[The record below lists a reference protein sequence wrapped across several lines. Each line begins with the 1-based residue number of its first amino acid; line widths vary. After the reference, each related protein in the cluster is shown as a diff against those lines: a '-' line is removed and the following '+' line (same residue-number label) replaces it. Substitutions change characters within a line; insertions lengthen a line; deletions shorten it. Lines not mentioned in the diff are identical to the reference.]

1 MSNFHFGNTNYDY
14 LNQNTCFNFPVSGGD
29 NQMGRLVTEYHTRQ
43 TLLLNNLKKELEQND
58 QIKKNDMA
66 LILQKHDN
74 NKAVIYKKYG
84 QLLNNLFL
92 RLKQKAN
99 STHIV

>member
-1 MSNFHFGNTNYDY
+1 MSNFHFGNTTHDY
-14 LNQNTCFNFPVSGGD
+14 LNQNTCFNFPVSNGD

-74 NKAVIYKKYG
+74 NKAIIYKKYG
-84 QLLNNLFL
+84 QLLNNLFSK
-92 RLKQKAN
+92 LKQKAN
-99 STHIV
+99 SANVI